1 MYTLFLYVLINPYLF
16 PYHGERDFGTIVLI
30 VFFTSV
36 LIPGISILL
45 MYGTGFISSLHMKE
59 RTERI
64 GPLIVTAIAYLWL
77 YLNIRTHNAIP
88 ISFALFVLGALISIF
103 FAFFI
108 NNFSKISL
116 HGVGMGGFLSGV
128 IYLLFKHGES
138 YVSIKGV
145 MMNNILFLSL
155 LIILTGAVLS
165 SRLYLKA
172 HTNQDVI
179 GGLIVG
185 MAGQII
191 ALRFF

>member
-1 MYTLFLYVLINPYLF
+1 
-16 PYHGERDFGTIVLI
+16 
-30 VFFTSV
+30 
-36 LIPGISILL
+36 
-45 MYGTGFISSLHMKE
+45 
-59 RTERI
+59 
-64 GPLIVTAIAYLWL
+64 
-77 YLNIRTHNAIP
+77 
-88 ISFALFVLGALISIF
+88 
-103 FAFFI
+103 
-108 NNFSKISL
+108 
-116 HGVGMGGFLSGV
+116 MGGFLAGV
-128 IYLLFKHGES
+128 MYLLFKHGES